1 MSAEAG
7 CSGHEPVTR
16 SMATPMEQQRNQY
29 DVLHP
34 YATTTIRV
42 HARCLAR
49 EQVIP
54 GMAAEDYEQELA
66 ADLWRRLPTYD
77 PERASLPTF
86 IDRLVRNR
94 VAGFFAAAHAAKRQ
108 HERQLVAFDESKDD
122 AERAGSV
129 KTSSWVAASNLADE
143 VGLRHDVRRF
153 KSSLPSALQRCCAIL
168 MNGSITEAISKYG
181 LHPSSYYDGLGRLRR
196 RARGA
201 GLDAYLG

>member
-1 MSAEAG
+1 
-7 CSGHEPVTR
+7 
-16 SMATPMEQQRNQY
+16 MEQQRNQY

-34 YATTTIRV
+34 YATTTIRI

-49 EQVIP
+49 DQVIP

-77 PERASLPTF
+77 PKRASLPTF

-94 VAGFFAAAHAAKRQ
+94 VAGFFAAARAAKWR
-108 HERQLVAFDESKDD
+108 HERDLVAFDESKDD
-122 AERAGSV
+122 AERAGGV
-129 KTSSWVAASNLADE
+129 KTDNGDWISVGNLADE
-143 VGLRHDVRRF
+143 VGLRHDVGRF
-153 KSSLPSALQRCCAIL
+153 KTNLTPALKRCCAIL
-168 MNGSITEAISKYG
+168 MSGSITEAISKCR

-196 RARGA
+196 RALEA